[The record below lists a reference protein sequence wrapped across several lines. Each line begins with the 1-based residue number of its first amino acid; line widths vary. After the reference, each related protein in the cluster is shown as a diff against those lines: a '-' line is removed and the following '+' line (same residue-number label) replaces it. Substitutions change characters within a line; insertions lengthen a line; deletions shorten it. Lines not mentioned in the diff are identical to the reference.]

1 MGRFDHIA
9 GRDAADVADDGAGD
23 VAQGERVA
31 TVDAGSFVAQARK
44 AQACGSFQ
52 AALRLYGRALEED
65 RSRQDAWLGQV
76 QVLLDMGQ
84 PQEAAT
90 WMEQAGRVIGE
101 VPGLL
106 ALRAL
111 AASRR
116 GDADE
121 ARQWSDRAMR
131 EGSDRADVWLARAAV
146 VYASGNGKVARLNLD
161 KAHERDPGADTARRC
176 AEVALDHGDLGAAR
190 TWLFKAERSAPDN
203 PLVALRLGV
212 YHERQGDLP
221 QARHHFERA
230 LQLEPR
236 LEPARLALDDLDRRG
251 PMARLR
257 SSLRRWRKT

>member
-1 MGRFDHIA
+1 MGRFEHIA
-9 GRDAADVADDGAGD
+9 GQPPPRDDERGAGAPVADAP
-23 VAQGERVA
+23 A
-31 TVDAGSFVAQARK
+31 FVAQARK
-44 AQACGSFQ
+44 AQACGAFQ

-65 RSRQDAWLGQV
+65 RFHVDAWLGQV

-84 PQEAAT
+84 PEEAAT
-90 WMEQAGRVIGE
+90 WMEQAARVVGE

-116 GDADE
+116 GALDE

-131 EGSDRADVWLARAAV
+131 DGADRADVWLARAAV
-146 VYASGNGKVARLNLD
+146 VYSAGNGRIARVNLD
-161 KAHERDPGADTARRC
+161 KAHERDPGPDTARRC

-190 TWLFKAERSAPDN
+190 TWLTRADRADPDN

-212 YHERQGDLP
+212 YHERQGDLA
-221 QARHHFERA
+221 QARHHLERA

-236 LEPARLALDDLDRRG
+236 LEPARLALEDLDRRG
-251 PMARLR
+251 PWARLR
-257 SSLRRWRKT
+257 AALRRWSRP